1 MDIAEILGRKAQDQQ
16 EKLDKE
22 YSNNI
27 RALKALKKAIKLR
40 KEIGAIARWCEA
52 DEVGRYDLDT
62 LINNLAA
69 MNDPTL
75 PTCKLL
81 R

>member
-1 MDIAEILGRKAQDQQ
+1 MNAKKIIESQ
-16 EKLDKE
+16 KLMFW
-22 YSNNI
+22 
-27 RALKALKKAIKLR
+27 AIKLR
-40 KEIGAIARWCEA
+40 EDIGNAATWCDR

>member
-1 MDIAEILGRKAQDQQ
+1 MKAKKIIESQKLMFWAIRLREDIGNAATWC
-16 EKLDKE
+16 DK
-22 YSNNI
+22 
-27 RALKALKKAIKLR
+27 
-40 KEIGAIARWCEA
+40 
-52 DEVGRYDLDT
+52 DEVGRYSLDT
-62 LINNLAA
+62 IINNLAA

>member
-1 MDIAEILGRKAQDQQ
+1 MFF
-16 EKLDKE
+16 
-22 YSNNI
+22 
-27 RALKALKKAIKLR
+27 AIKLR
-40 KEIGAIARWCEA
+40 EDIGNAATWCDK

-62 LINNLAA
+62 IINNLAA

-75 PTCKLL
+75 PTIKYL

>member
-1 MDIAEILGRKAQDQQ
+1 MKAKIIDSQ
-16 EKLDKE
+16 KLMF
-22 YSNNI
+22 
-27 RALKALKKAIKLR
+27 LAIKLR
-40 KEIGAIARWCEA
+40 EDIGNAATWCDK

-69 MNDPTL
+69 MNENDPTR
-75 PTCKLL
+75 PTVKYL

>member
-1 MDIAEILGRKAQDQQ
+1 MKTKKIIESQ
-16 EKLDKE
+16 KLMFW
-22 YSNNI
+22 
-27 RALKALKKAIKLR
+27 AIKLR
-40 KEIGAIARWCEA
+40 EDIGNAATWCDR

>member
-1 MDIAEILGRKAQDQQ
+1 MFL
-16 EKLDKE
+16 
-22 YSNNI
+22 
-27 RALKALKKAIKLR
+27 AIKLR
-40 KEIGAIARWCEA
+40 EDIGNAATWCDK

-69 MNDPTL
+69 MNENDPTR
-75 PTCKLL
+75 PTVKYL

>member
-1 MDIAEILGRKAQDQQ
+1 MKAKIINSQ
-16 EKLDKE
+16 KLMFF
-22 YSNNI
+22 
-27 RALKALKKAIKLR
+27 AIKLR
-40 KEIGAIARWCEA
+40 EDIGNAATWCDK

-62 LINNLAA
+62 IINNLAA

-75 PTCKLL
+75 PTIKYL

>member
-1 MDIAEILGRKAQDQQ
+1 MNAKKIIESQ
-16 EKLDKE
+16 KLMFW
-22 YSNNI
+22 
-27 RALKALKKAIKLR
+27 AIKLR
-40 KEIGAIARWCEA
+40 EDIGNAATWCDK

>member
-1 MDIAEILGRKAQDQQ
+1 MKAKIINSQ
-16 EKLDKE
+16 KLMFF
-22 YSNNI
+22 
-27 RALKALKKAIKLR
+27 AIKLR
-40 KEIGAIARWCEA
+40 EDIGNAATWCDK

-62 LINNLAA
+62 IINNLAA

-75 PTCKLL
+75 PTVKYL